1 MYISG
6 DLPGLETEEHFVGRV
21 FVVQDVVRRLEK
33 IETPAHA
40 DGGNQR
46 GVFPNYLKVPKQD
59 FQVKKR
65 FDGVWLY
72 NGWNLQRMDFMT
84 DGFYDVWIL

>member
-46 GVFPNYLKVPKQD
+46 GVFPNYLKVPK
-59 FQVKKR
+59 
-65 FDGVWLY
+65 
-72 NGWNLQRMDFMT
+72 
-84 DGFYDVWIL
+84 